1 LCFHR
6 WRENAAARERAGKVG
21 NDLVTRERARC
32 DFSPQ
37 RCNVRL
43 DARQSCYA
51 RALQFDGML
60 VTYVTPERRAARI
73 AHLFEDFRETGNVVW
88 LVGRKE
94 RD

>member
-1 LCFHR
+1 MVVPR
-6 WRENAAARERAGKVG
+6 WPCASVWDTEPLLEPR
-21 NDLVTRERARC
+21 
-32 DFSPQ
+32 
-37 RCNVRL
+37 VRL